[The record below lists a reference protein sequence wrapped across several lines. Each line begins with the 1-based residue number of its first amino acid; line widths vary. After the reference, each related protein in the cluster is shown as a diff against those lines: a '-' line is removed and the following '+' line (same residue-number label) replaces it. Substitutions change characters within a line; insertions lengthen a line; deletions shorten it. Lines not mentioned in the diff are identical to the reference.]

1 MHSLSLHSLFS
12 LLITLLGVLL
22 LIYMI
27 VVEDEP
33 GAIPLLLIIIGSI
46 WYIFTRRKFQSW
58 QTISDYF

>member
-46 WYIFTRRKFQSW
+46 WYIFTRRKFQS
-58 QTISDYF
+58 